1 MSKSTLYRKT
11 VQGVTVVLT
20 EEAHTA
26 FLAIAAYYE
35 EHRSYD
41 LMDEY
46 LWIEVALGTYTFCLD
61 SRYATSVAA
70 RSVYTGGYGLLDEA
84 SRHFCFKPIQT
95 DHSFSLPFASGDLDL
110 FKEMAIKG
118 WGPKTERFVDM
129 FMSAS
134 AA

>member
-11 VQGVTVVLT
+11 VQGITVVLT

-35 EHRSYD
+35 EYLSYD

-46 LWIEVALGTYTFCLD
+46 LWLDVALGTYTFCLD
-61 SRYATSVAA
+61 SRYTTSAVA

-84 SRHFCFKPIQT
+84 SKYFNFRPIQT
-95 DHSFSLPFASGDLDL
+95 SHSFSLPFASGDLDL
-110 FKEMAIKG
+110 FKELAAKG
-118 WGPKTERFVDM
+118 WGPKSERFVDM
-129 FMSAS
+129 FMNAS